1 MDESQWKPRD
11 RLINCGL
18 EYQPIA
24 VQYRDARRFYKTRH
38 YDSGPGLNWVEIC
51 VHHEGILNFTTNPK
65 ELILNAIYETVENE
79 PFYPVNYKTGQLVD
93 SFFVRACKP
102 ALDLLFKRS
111 LTLRLISGASI
122 PMAAW
127 FNVAEHQR
135 SHISPTL
142 IISQVTDRLLNR
154 LENHRGVE
162 NVVNLSKFNN
172 HPAFKYFE
180 VRLKNSFTFHLVCS
194 TIHNND
200 DRRRAIKGFN
210 LSQNDLTDISPM
222 RIFGD
227 FDYEL
232 LDITGNSIQSSKRL
246 CSDLE
251 RVRAK
256 HLYLANNP
264 LTKANKFPDCLSP
277 LINNFQFV
285 DGVPFDKLHKLYTP
299 LNYEIDMECDGVRI
313 DWTNKSMLSK
323 FKDSKHWHAFL
334 IPDADHK
341 FNKEDLFNFFF
352 VMVSPEL
359 SEFYPCYYKF
369 ESAQHRFL
377 VRECFDQI
385 EHLVNDCNLQI
396 KIPQITPD
404 EQELTYRNSIPYFLR
419 MNVTAMKQGHLQP
432 KKCIEQALQHRFNAT
447 NRVLNLED
455 FQSSEQ
461 LENVIVSLS
470 SPRILSSVLR
480 MASRKFLGNCI
491 ELRLGDNKILGLN
504 LRTLSLLNGLLALDL
519 GKNWIY
525 DLSMLTALNEI
536 PLRSLRLHG
545 NPLCQKYV
553 LPSEYIRDVKKV
565 CPGLLRLDDVDLST
579 KPGLTPQK
587 DFLCDT
593 SGYELAGELF
603 LYPYLQDFEQTDT
616 RLTLNRFY
624 TDESIFTLTCSF
636 DIRRAHPTKPTNEL
650 CKRIN
655 KYNYFSR
662 NLLKNSMDTC
672 RVHVGEHDVMQALMQ
687 LPEVTHD
694 YISLQT
700 DVMHHDEQGAMIYVT
715 GVLRDEPDLL
725 LAFSRQ
731 FVLRVRDTGRG
742 VGEGAQ
748 RMIIAN
754 ERLNI
759 MNPTPKQLRDAFKVV
774 KPPEVEPE
782 PDDSLDV
789 KEHKLHIFQEI
800 TGLRP
805 KWCTR
810 ILQEEANWSIR
821 SALHQ
826 FLQLDEKNELPDEA
840 FI

>member
-1 MDESQWKPRD
+1 MDETRWTPR
-11 RLINCGL
+11 LVNCGI

-24 VQYRDARRFYKTRH
+24 VQYRNARRFFNCRQ
-38 YDSGPGLNWVEIC
+38 YDSGPGLNWVEIV
-51 VHHEGILNFTTNPK
+51 VHHEGTLNFTANPK
-65 ELILNAIYETVENE
+65 DLILNAIYEAVENE
-79 PFYPVNYKTGQLVD
+79 SFYPVNYQSGQVADTFL
-93 SFFVRACKP
+93 VRACKP
-102 ALDLLFKRS
+102 ALDQLFKRS
-111 LTLRLISGASI
+111 LTLRLINGAMI
-122 PMAAW
+122 PMAVW
-127 FNVAEHQR
+127 FNVASHQR
-135 SHISPTL
+135 DHISPPL

-162 NVVNLSKFNN
+162 NVLNLSKFSS
-172 HPAFKYFE
+172 HPAFKYIE
-180 VRLKNSFTFHLVCS
+180 VKLKNSFTFHLVCS

-200 DRRRAIKGFN
+200 DRRRTIKGFN
-210 LSQNDLTDISPM
+210 LSQNELTDLSPM
-222 RIFGD
+222 RLFGD

-264 LTKANKFPDCLSP
+264 LTKSNKFPDCLSP
-277 LINNFQFV
+277 LINNFKFV
-285 DGVPFDKLHKLYTP
+285 DGVPFDKLHKLYSP

-313 DWTNKSMLSK
+313 DWTNKSTLLK
-323 FKDSKHWHAFL
+323 FKDSKYWHAFL

-369 ESAQHRFL
+369 EYNQHRFL

-385 EHLVNDCNLQI
+385 EHLVNNCNLEM
-396 KIPQITPD
+396 KIPQITSD
-404 EQELTYRNSIPYFLR
+404 EQELTYQNSVPYYLR

-432 KKCIEQALQHRFNAT
+432 KKCIEQALQQRFAAT

-470 SPRILSSVLR
+470 SPRILSTVLR

-491 ELRLGDNKILGLN
+491 ELRLGNNKILGLN

-519 GKNWIY
+519 SMNWIY

-545 NPLCQKYV
+545 NPLCKKYV

-593 SGYELAGELF
+593 AGYELVGEDF
-603 LYPYLQDFEQTDT
+603 LCPYMQDFELLDT
-616 RLTLNRFY
+616 RFDLRRFY
-624 TDESIFTLTCSF
+624 SEESIFTLTCSY

-672 RVHVGEHDVMQALMQ
+672 RVHLGEHDIMQTLMQ
-687 LPEVTHD
+687 LPEVKHD
-694 YISLQT
+694 YISMQT
-700 DVMHHDEQGAMIYVT
+700 DVMHHDEQGAMVYVT
-715 GVLRDEPDLL
+715 GVLLDGPDLL

-731 FVLRVRDTGRG
+731 FVLRVKETECGIG
-742 VGEGAQ
+742 GGGQV
-748 RMIIAN
+748 MIIAN

-759 MNPTPKQLRDAFKVV
+759 MNPTPKQERDAFKVV
-774 KPPEVEPE
+774 KPRELEPE
-782 PDDSLDV
+782 PDDSLEV
-789 KEHKLHIFQEI
+789 KEHKLHILQEI

-810 ILQEEANWSIR
+810 ILQEEADWDMR
-821 SALHQ
+821 SALKQ
-826 FLQLDEKNELPDEA
+826 FVKLDEQNKLPDEA
-840 FI
+840 FT